1 MENRK
6 TLIGLDLAQPPDLGP
21 EGYGAASAPRRRR
34 SRACILIPALFLF
47 LVGLAVLFFLS
58 TGISRTVF
66 TPDAV
71 AAGAQPPLPPVKGD
85 AKKLKAQLPERPYI
99 AIDRTN
105 NILWLRAADGELIR
119 QVVVSAGSGG
129 ILEEPNG
136 KRQWIFDTPLGE
148 FKIKGIQEN
157 PVWTKPDWAFIEDG
171 EPIPHNQSE
180 RAEAGMLGEYA
191 MALGHGYLIHGTLY
205 ERLLGRNV
213 THGCIRVGRDDL
225 RLVVATVKVGD
236 RVYIF

>member
-1 MENRK
+1 MEDRE
-6 TLIGLDLAQPPDLGP
+6 TLIGIDLAQRPDREP
-21 EGYGAASAPRRRR
+21 EASGAAPPPRRRR
-34 SRACILIPALFLF
+34 SCARLLIPAVFLF
-47 LVGLAVLFFLS
+47 LIGFAALFFFS
-58 TGISRTVF
+58 TGIIRTVF
-66 TPDAV
+66 TPDA
-71 AAGAQPPLPPVKGD
+71 AGGEAQPPLPSAKGD
-85 AKKLKAQLPERPYI
+85 AKKIKAQLPDRPYI

>member
-1 MENRK
+1 MEERK
-6 TLIGLDLAQPPDLGP
+6 SFIRVDVARPDNGTAGDGLG
-21 EGYGAASAPRRRR
+21 EGLPVRRR
-34 SRACILIPALFLF
+34 SWAWLWVLLSLLVLLGLAALF
-47 LVGLAVLFFLS
+47 FFS
-58 TGISRTVF
+58 TGIIRTEF
-66 TPDAV
+66 TPG
-71 AAGAQPPLPPVKGD
+71 AAGIEAQPPLPAAKGD
-85 AKKLKAQLPERPYI
+85 ARKIKAQLPDRPYI

-105 NILWLRAADGELIR
+105 NILWLRKAGGELIK

-157 PVWTKPDWAFIEDG
+157 PIWTKPDWAFIEDG
-171 EPIPHNQSE
+171 EPIPKNQSE